1 MLFYRQKFLLATV
14 EAFGGSV
21 EATKFQKYLFLI
33 SEQLTKKY
41 YNFVP
46 YNYGCFSFQSYHDKK
61 TLIDQGFLLGNK
73 KWDRNKTNSFLN
85 DICPQERDIIFNVKK
100 EYGALSK
107 QKLLHKVY
115 SEFPYYAINSK
126 ITSKANLNTKEKNI
140 IKSVRPKQNRKCIF
154 TIGYEGRSIDEYL
167 NLLIKNN
174 VKVLVDV
181 RKNPLSRKY
190 GFSKKSL
197 QEKTKSLSIDYLHL
211 PSLGINGQLRINLK
225 TKRDY
230 KKLFSIYK
238 KEVLTLELNA
248 LKEIMDTFLRNKRIA
263 LTCFEAE
270 HDMCHRHCVSSELK
284 RQFPKILIE
293 HI

>member
-1 MLFYRQKFLLATV
+1 MLFYRQKFLLAII

-33 SEQLTKKY
+33 SEQLTKKH
-41 YNFVP
+41 YNFIP

-61 TLIDQGFLLGNK
+61 TLIDQGFLLENK
-73 KWDRNKTNSFLN
+73 KWVGNKTNGFLN
-85 DICPQERDIIFNVKK
+85 DICPQERGIILNIKK
-100 EYGALSK
+100 EYGILSK
-107 QKLLHKVY
+107 QRLLHKVY

-126 ITSKANLNTKEKNI
+126 IISEANLNAKEKNRI
-140 IKSVRPKQNRKCIF
+140 ESVKPKQNKKCIF

-167 NLLIKNN
+167 NLLMKNN
-174 VKVLVDV
+174 IKVLCDV

-197 QEKTKSLSIDYLHL
+197 QEKTRSLNIEYLHL
-211 PSLGINGQLRINLK
+211 PSLGINGQLRSNLK
-225 TKRDY
+225 TKQDY
-230 KKLFSIYK
+230 RKLFSIYK
-238 KEVLTLELNA
+238 KEILSSEGNA
-248 LKEIMDTFLRNKRIA
+248 LKEIMNTFLHNKRIA

-284 RQFPKILIE
+284 RRFPKILIE